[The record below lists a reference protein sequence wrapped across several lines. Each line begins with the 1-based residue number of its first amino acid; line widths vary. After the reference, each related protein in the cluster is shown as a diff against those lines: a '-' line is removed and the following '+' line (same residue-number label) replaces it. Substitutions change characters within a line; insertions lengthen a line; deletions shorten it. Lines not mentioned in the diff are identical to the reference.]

1 MKALAD
7 QLKQQK
13 LLQARQAKAFETF
26 EFPEEEDEEEGDD
39 EGDEEEEDVA
49 AFSQEEDET
58 YDEQELVEAEDD
70 AEEESD
76 EEYVE
81 KKKTK
86 SKKRKPQEDDIDF
99 LFERKPQED
108 DEEEINVITDEVEEK
123 KPKAEKPKQKK
134 EKRSEKKKK
143 RRESE
148 AAFSECYLCLKEPAR
163 GAHMRKCPVCD
174 QVCCKACRKSRQCR
188 ECYKKTGVL
197 GNKKKVRFEDEEIS
211 RKKKQPVKHEA
222 EEESDEQTEDE
233 EPKAKRQKK
242 ATSKK
247 QEEEEELDME
257 KDDPDYWKD
266 IPVEERVQK
275 VDRESGFDAQSDS
288 NPLGAWTYNAVFK
301 PKYEVQNLCASSGFQ
316 CDGRRITRIIHPH
329 FMTNDNFNRSDP
341 TEKQV
346 KKKTPK
352 HPRPNL
358 PTAEEHQRGF
368 LKRDRCREVCIF
380 SLCSFVL
387 T

>member
-1 MKALAD
+1 MATNIGNMKALAD

-26 EFPEEEDEEEGDD
+26 EFPEEEGDNEGD
-39 EGDEEEEDVA
+39 EEEDVA
-49 AFSQEEDET
+49 AFSQEEEDET
-58 YDEQELVEAEDD
+58 YNEQELVEEDEQD

-81 KKKTK
+81 KKTK
-86 SKKRKPQEDDIDF
+86 SKKRKPQE
-99 LFERKPQED
+99 EN
-108 DEEEINVITDEVEEK
+108 EEEINVITDEVEEK

-143 RRESE
+143 RRENE

-197 GNKKKVRFEDEEIS
+197 GKKKVRFEDEEIS
-211 RKKKQPVKHEA
+211 KKKQQAVKREA
-222 EEESDEQTEDE
+222 EESDEQTEDE

-247 QEEEEELDME
+247 QEEEEEELDMG
-257 KDDPDYWKD
+257 KNDPDYWKD
-266 IPVEERVQK
+266 IPVEERVQI
-275 VDRESGFDAQSDS
+275 VDRKSGFGVHSES

-301 PKYEVQNLCASSGFQ
+301 PKYEVDNLCASSGFQ
-316 CDGRRITRIIHPH
+316 CDGRRITRIINCH
-329 FMTNDNFNRSDP
+329 FMTNDNFNRLGP
-341 TEKQV
+341 TEKEV
-346 KKKTPK
+346 KKKPPK

-358 PTAEEHQRGF
+358 PTTEEHQQGF
-368 LKRDRCREVCIF
+368 LKRDRCRQV
-380 SLCSFVL
+380 CSFLFVF
-387 T
+387 